1 MTAQVGD
8 GKAAGTG
15 TRPGRRLPIIDFAGV
30 RAGDQR
36 ATREAAR
43 RIYDAC
49 TDFGFF
55 YLANHGVPQPA
66 IDGAVAVARRFFACP
81 VEQKREVAINKNHRG
96 FSEIGGAL
104 MYGARKPD
112 RKEFYTIGLELPEDD
127 PSVLAGEALRGP
139 NNWPR
144 FLPALRPAYYRYY
157 EEIGHCGAALLR
169 AVALSLDVDEG
180 FFEPRYRKRLQRT
193 QMIHYPP
200 QPPDLA
206 ADEFG
211 VAPHTD
217 YGCITLLWQD
227 DKGGLQVRDRK
238 TKAWIDATPIPGTL
252 VINVGDLLGRW
263 SNDRFASTPHRV
275 INRSGEERYSIAS
288 FYDPDFA
295 AIVDP
300 RQLGASAAAC
310 RYPPVAAGEHILK
323 RIADSFEYRRKF
335 ATAAAGTE

>member
-1 MTAQVGD
+1 MATRVSD
-8 GKAAGTG
+8 GEAAGTL
-15 TRPGRRLPIIDFAGV
+15 PGRRLPIIDFAEV
-30 RAGDQR
+30 RAGDPR

-43 RIYDAC
+43 RIYEAC

-112 RKEFYTIGLELPEDD
+112 RKEFYTIGLELPADD
-127 PSVLAGEALRGP
+127 PSVLAGEPLRGP

-238 TKAWIDATPIPGTL
+238 TKTWIDATPIPGTL

-275 INRSGEERYSIAS
+275 INRSGGDRYAIPFFFDCTIDHVMECLPGCSGPGNPAKFPPTTYMDYMIWYQKQN
-288 FYDPDFA
+288 YDH
-295 AIVDP
+295 V
-300 RQLGASAAAC
+300 REAAA
-310 RYPPVAAGEHILK
+310 A
-323 RIADSFEYRRKF
+323 S
-335 ATAAAGTE
+335 

>member
-1 MTAQVGD
+1 M
-8 GKAAGTG
+8 AAIVDSSEDKGSAALS
-15 TRPGRRLPIIDFAGV
+15 RRTLPIIDFAGV
-30 RAGDQR
+30 RARDPAAQR
-36 ATREAAR
+36 TAAR
-43 RIYDAC
+43 QIHDAC

-55 YLANHGVPQPA
+55 YLANHGVPQPV
-66 IDGAVAVARRFFACP
+66 IDDAVAVARRFFACP

-112 RKEFYTIGLELPEDD
+112 RKEFYTIGLELPADD
-127 PSVLAGEALRGP
+127 PSVLAGEPLRGP

-157 EEIGHCGAALLR
+157 EEIGQCGAALLR
-169 AVALSLDVDEG
+169 AVALSLEVDEG
-180 FFEPRYRKRLQRT
+180 FFEKHYRKRLQRT

-200 QPPDLA
+200 QPPDLG

-238 TKAWIDATPIPGTL
+238 TRAWIDATPISGTL

-310 RYPPVAAGEHILK
+310 RYQPVAAGEHILK
-323 RIADSFEYRRKF
+323 RIADSFEYRRKL
-335 ATAAAGTE
+335 ATAAVGTE

>member
-1 MTAQVGD
+1 MAAIVDSSEDKGTA
-8 GKAAGTG
+8 ALA
-15 TRPGRRLPIIDFAGV
+15 RRTLPIIDFA
-30 RAGDQR
+30 RARARDPAAQR
-36 ATREAAR
+36 TAAQQ
-43 RIYDAC
+43 IHDAC

-55 YLANHGVPQPA
+55 YLVNHGVPQPV
-66 IDGAVAVARRFFACP
+66 IGGAVAVARQFFACP

-127 PSVLAGEALRGP
+127 PSVLAGEPLRGP
-139 NNWPR
+139 NNWPG

-157 EEIGHCGAALLR
+157 EEIGQCGAALLR
-169 AVALSLDVDEG
+169 AIALSLEVDEG
-180 FFEPRYRKRLQRT
+180 FFEKHYRKRLQRT

-200 QPPDLA
+200 QPPDLGG
-206 ADEFG
+206 DEFG

-288 FYDPDFA
+288 FYDPDFT

-310 RYPPVAAGEHILK
+310 HYQPVAAGEHILK

-335 ATAAAGTE
+335 AAATVGTE

>member
-1 MTAQVGD
+1 MTARVGD

-15 TRPGRRLPIIDFAGV
+15 PGRRLPIVDFAGV
-30 RAGDQR
+30 RAGDPR

-43 RIYDAC
+43 QIYAAC

-55 YLANHGVPQPA
+55 YLANHGVPQA
-66 IDGAVAVARRFFACP
+66 VIDDAVAVARRFFACP
-81 VEQKREVAINKNHRG
+81 VEQKRKVAINKNHRG

-112 RKEFYTIGLELPEDD
+112 RKEFYTIGLELPADD
-127 PSVLAGEALRGP
+127 PSVLAGEPLRGP
-139 NNWPR
+139 NNWPG

-157 EEIGHCGAALLR
+157 EEIGQCGAALLR
-169 AVALSLDVDEG
+169 AVALSLEVDEG
-180 FFEPRYRKRLQRT
+180 FFEKHYRKRLQRT

-200 QPPDLA
+200 QPPDLGG
-206 ADEFG
+206 DEFG

-310 RYPPVAAGEHILK
+310 RYQPVAAGEHILK

-335 ATAAAGTE
+335 AAATVGTE